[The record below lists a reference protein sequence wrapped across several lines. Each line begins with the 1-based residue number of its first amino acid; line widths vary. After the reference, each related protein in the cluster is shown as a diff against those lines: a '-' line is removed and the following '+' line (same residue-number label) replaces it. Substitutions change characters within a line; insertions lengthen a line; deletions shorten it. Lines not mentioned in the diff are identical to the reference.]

1 MLAKK
6 WVDNSYLKIYM
17 MAHTNTRQES
27 TQNCKHENDR
37 ESLSQCSHVSHNL
50 NEVQVKSR

>member
-17 MAHTNTRQES
+17 MAHRNTRQES